1 MFTALR
7 QRWQSRSEAQALKR
21 RPIPDDL
28 WKRTLIRFPF
38 LQRSDPDTAAELR
51 RLTRLFLDRKEFSTA
66 GGLRLSDAMA
76 VSIAAQAVLPVLRLG
91 LSRYDRF
98 VGIVVHPDAVR
109 VRREIL
115 DESGIVHEYDEI
127 LAGEAMTG
135 GPVTLSWR
143 DVRSRPEASGP
154 AYNVVIHEFAHVL
167 DEGRGTPAL
176 PEGITPAE
184 WTHTLTDA
192 FERLSAQVAAGPEPD
207 LEPHPEPPIDP
218 YGAESPEEFFAVATE
233 CFFVRPQALHTTEP
247 ALYALLQ
254 RFYSQDPKS
263 EGPDQAKASGRPRT
277 R

>member
-1 MFTALR
+1 MFSALR
-7 QRWQSRSEAQALKR
+7 QRWQSRSEAQALER

-38 LQRSDPDTAAELR
+38 LQRRDPETAAELR
-51 RLTRLFLDRKEFSTA
+51 RLTRLFLDRKEFSSA

-91 LSRYDRF
+91 LARYDRF

-109 VRREIL
+109 VRRAL
-115 DESGIVHEYDEI
+115 TDDAGIVHEYDEV
-127 LAGEAMTG
+127 LAGEAMAD

-143 DVRSRPEASGP
+143 DVRSRPQAPGP

-167 DEGRGTPAL
+167 DRGRGTPTL
-176 PEGITPAE
+176 PEGITPEE
-184 WTHTLTDA
+184 WTRTMTDA
-192 FERLSAQVAAGPEPD
+192 FERLTAQVAAEPKPD

-218 YGAESPEEFFAVATE
+218 YGAESPEEFFAVTTE
-233 CFFVRPQALHTTEP
+233 CFFVRPQALHTAEP

-254 RFYSQDPKS
+254 RLYRQDPKS
-263 EGPDQAKASGRPRT
+263 EGPDQAKASGRPRS